1 MADICFDLSCLLA
14 LNFITSV
21 CSAVASSADDT
32 CLPASHHHL
41 LLLLLL
47 VRGVSDFTAADN
59 DNSQAPLRGYTRVL
73 YIVNRLIHRQ
83 CATSRVAVAR
93 VT

>member
-1 MADICFDLSCLLA
+1 
-14 LNFITSV
+14 
-21 CSAVASSADDT
+21 
-32 CLPASHHHL
+32 LPASHHHL

-47 VRGVSDFTAADN
+47 VRGADFTAADN

>member
-1 MADICFDLSCLLA
+1 MTISC
-14 LNFITSV
+14 SV
-21 CSAVASSADDT
+21 TSSADDT

-41 LLLLLL
+41 LLLLLV

-73 YIVNRLIHRQ
+73 YMVNRLIHRQ

-93 VT
+93 GT